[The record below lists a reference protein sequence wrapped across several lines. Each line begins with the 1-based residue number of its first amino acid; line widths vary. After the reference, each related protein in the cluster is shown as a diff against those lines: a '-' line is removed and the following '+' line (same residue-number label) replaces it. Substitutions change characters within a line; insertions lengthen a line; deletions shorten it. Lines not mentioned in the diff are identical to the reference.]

1 MKKIITV
8 LVVAVLLA
16 VIVPAGLGCPKPPA
30 EETITSAEEVTT
42 PAEAATTPAV
52 AEPPSEFEVSGT
64 MERTQQDLDPN
75 PKTENGQMTLEKNTD
90 YWDKHGDLEGTAV
103 DEYTLVVDLASGSF
117 TFEGQ
122 GTFTGTLNGKSGSLV
137 YHFVGSGQFTN
148 LAGDTGVATSEA
160 TAISGTGELA
170 NLRGTSHLESEL
182 DANGSTGTYSG
193 TSWFEEATT
202 PVEFET
208 SGTMETTQQDLDPN
222 PTTENGQMTLE
233 KNTDYWDIHGT
244 LEGTAV
250 AEYTMVIYIN
260 AGTFT
265 LAGQGTFTGT
275 VNGKS
280 GSFVYITVGFGQF
293 TSLSGDAGVITTD
306 ESIISGTGELA
317 NLRGGSHSESEFD
330 ANGSTGT
337 YSGTCWFE
345 E

>member
-137 YHFVGSGQFTN
+137 YHYVGSGQLTN
-148 LAGDTGVATSEA
+148 LAGDTGVITSEA
-160 TAISGTGELA
+160 TA
-170 NLRGTSHLESEL
+170 
-182 DANGSTGTYSG
+182 
-193 TSWFEEATT
+193 
-202 PVEFET
+202 
-208 SGTMETTQQDLDPN
+208 
-222 PTTENGQMTLE
+222 
-233 KNTDYWDIHGT
+233 
-244 LEGTAV
+244 
-250 AEYTMVIYIN
+250 
-260 AGTFT
+260 
-265 LAGQGTFTGT
+265 
-275 VNGKS
+275 
-280 GSFVYITVGFGQF
+280 
-293 TSLSGDAGVITTD
+293 
-306 ESIISGTGELA
+306 ISGTGELA